1 MKPTSPSKTG
11 QAVRIIVTAP
21 GGDLAQKVAHLKRR
35 GMRVDSVLDAIGV
48 VTGKI
53 PEGKLAAL
61 QATPGIKVERELAP
75 PDAAVQ

>member
-1 MKPTSPSKTG
+1 M
-11 QAVRIIVTAP
+11 
-21 GGDLAQKVAHLKRR
+21 KRR

-53 PEGKLAAL
+53 PEGKPAAL